1 MMQDGLT
8 QRYSWSPVLCSWWQR
23 PSGRNILQIINYYVS
38 LKWLC
43 WIHLSLF
50 SCTCESPSCCMCVDL
65 PATVGR
71 EADPASTPKRPC
83 GPGTDHDESHG
94 WDQQRFIPELQTQD
108 WWGVCACTLCD
119 GFHMHFTTWS
129 TVEVGT
135 YIRMISICS
144 LSILFLKRYSPW
156 TFGFR
161 GDWRKK
167 ATVWHMG
174 RHCQHGQS
182 NGVHWC
188 SRKDTGVCVHV
199 CAHVHM
205 LYINYI

>member
-1 MMQDGLT
+1 MQDGLT
-8 QRYSWSPVLCSWWQR
+8 QRHSWSLVLCSWWQR
-23 PSGRNILQIINYYVS
+23 LSGRNVLQIINYYVS

-43 WIHLSLF
+43 WIYLSLF

-71 EADPASTPKRPC
+71 EADLAPTPKRPC

-94 WDQQRFIPELQTQD
+94 WDQQWFIPELQTQD

-135 YIRMISICS
+135 YIRMYDFPFVHYPFFFSKGIHHGPLVSGVIGAKKPQYD
-144 LSILFLKRYSPW
+144 IW
-156 TFGFR
+156 
-161 GDWRKK
+161 GD
-167 ATVWHMG
+167 TVNMA
-174 RHCQHGQS
+174 
-182 NGVHWC
+182 
-188 SRKDTGVCVHV
+188 SRMESTGVAGKIQVCVCMCVHM
-199 CAHVHM
+199 CTCCT
-205 LYINYI
+205 